1 MLRFIGLDIGT
12 TSLSAVTIDGENGK
26 ILKAITVDND
36 TAIKTD
42 DPDNRLQDPVEII
55 EKLLALKDTL
65 VKEFAPID
73 AIGVTGQMHGI
84 LYLDK
89 DGKPLSPLYTWQ
101 DASGGKE
108 YNGSTYADYLSRK
121 TGYNLASGY
130 GLVTDY
136 VNRALGRKP
145 ENAVTLCTVHD
156 WAVMVLTNRK
166 TPLVHSSD
174 AASLGCFSIKDGS
187 FDPKAINEL
196 GLDFS
201 FLPEVTSDTVIAGKT
216 AEGIPVTVAIG
227 DNQASVIGSVK
238 GEGCALI
245 NIGTGSQVSVL
256 THTPADFEN
265 GEVRPLS
272 YNSYMLVGAPLC
284 GGRSFALLHS
294 FFKECAELFGGDTSK
309 IYPVMDAIA
318 AENPDT
324 HTLSVDTRFC
334 GTRKN
339 PDIKG
344 SITDITDT
352 NFTPAQLTR
361 GFLWGM
367 AEELY
372 SLYAEML
379 PLTDTLVIKIAGSG
393 NAIRKSPVLKA
404 YLEEKFGL
412 PLYIPAHREEAAF
425 GAALFAATVSGK
437 YENLWSA
444 QEKLVHYIGE

>member
-1 MLRFIGLDIGT
+1 MRFIGLDIGT
-12 TSLSAVTIDGENGK
+12 TSLSAVVIDGENGK
-26 ILKAITVDND
+26 ILKAETLDND
-36 TAIKTD
+36 ANLVSS
-42 DPDNRLQDPVEII
+42 DPDRRMQDPEKII
-55 EKLLALKDTL
+55 DKLLLLKNDL

-89 DGKPLSPLYTWQ
+89 DGKTVSPLYTWQ
-101 DASGGKE
+101 DAAGLKR
-108 YNGSTYADYLSRK
+108 YKDSTYAEYLSQK

-136 VNRALGRKP
+136 VNRDLGETP

-156 WAVMVLTNRK
+156 FAVMALTGRK

-174 AASLGCFSIKDGS
+174 AASLGCFSIKDGA
-187 FDPKAINEL
+187 FDLKAISAL
-196 GLDFS
+196 GLNPE
-201 FLPEVTSDTVIAGKT
+201 FLPDVTTETIIAGKT
-216 AEGIPVTVAIG
+216 EEGIPVTVAIG
-227 DNQASVIGSVK
+227 DNQASVIGSLK
-238 GEGCALI
+238 GEGCALV

-256 THTPADFEN
+256 THTPTDFLE
-265 GEVRPLS
+265 GEIRPL
-272 YNSYMLVGAPLC
+272 NQDNYMLVGAPLC
-284 GGRSFALLHS
+284 GGRSFALLHK
-294 FFKECAELFGGDTSK
+294 FFKECATLFGGDTSK
-309 IYPVMDAIA
+309 IYSVMDTIA
-318 AENPDT
+318 AENIDS
-324 HTLSVDTRFC
+324 HSLNVDTRFC

-344 SITDITDT
+344 AISGISDT
-352 NFTPAQLTR
+352 NFTPAELTR

-372 SLYAEML
+372 SLYAKML
-379 PLTDTLVIKIAGSG
+379 PLTDIPVTKIAGSG

-412 PLYIPAHREEAAF
+412 TLSIPSHREEAAF
-425 GAALFAATVSGK
+425 GAALFAAVASG
-437 YENLWSA
+437 NFDSISAA